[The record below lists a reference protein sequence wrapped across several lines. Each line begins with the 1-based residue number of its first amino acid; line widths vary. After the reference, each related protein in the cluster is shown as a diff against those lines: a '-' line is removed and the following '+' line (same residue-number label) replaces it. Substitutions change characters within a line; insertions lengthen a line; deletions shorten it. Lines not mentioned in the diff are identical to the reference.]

1 MNSID
6 TKNLRDDDGRMNER
20 VANLERIAEETAMRL
35 GSLERKVDGLARD
48 LAALTQ
54 TVGTLTQTVDE
65 LSKTVGKLSIEVAV
79 LTQIVTA
86 QGQQIAALTQSV
98 QALTE
103 RVSNIEARLAIVET
117 TMATMVTK
125 EYLERALHGMTWR
138 IIGAIT
144 LLTGAVW
151 FASRYNSPYAPLAP
165 AALTA
170 PATSAPLNPPR
181 RP

>member
-65 LSKTVGKLSIEVAV
+65 LSKTVSKLSIDVAV
-79 LTQIVTA
+79 LAQITTA
-86 QGQQIAALTQSV
+86 QGQKIAALTQSV

-103 RVSNIEARLAIVET
+103 RVSNIEARLAAVEPPL
-117 TMATMVTK
+117 VTR

-151 FASRYNSPYAPLAP
+151 FASRYNPPYAPLAP

-170 PATSAPLNPPR
+170 PAASAPLNPPR